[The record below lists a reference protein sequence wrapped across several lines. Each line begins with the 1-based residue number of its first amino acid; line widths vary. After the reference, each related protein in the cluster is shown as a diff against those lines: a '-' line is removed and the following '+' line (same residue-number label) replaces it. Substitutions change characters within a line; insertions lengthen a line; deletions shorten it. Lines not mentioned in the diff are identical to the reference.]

1 MAKYETRG
9 CEGHWLD
16 APEHTFDVLIAL
28 GTWDGKED
36 ATDER
41 IFYYMDGEPLA
52 VGSVV
57 SEGFLITH
65 VEEKHHENF

>member
-9 CEGHWLD
+9 CAGHWLD

-28 GTWDGKED
+28 NTWDGEED
-36 ATDER
+36 AEDER

-65 VEEKHHENF
+65 IEEKQ